1 MAKKPTFE
9 EWMQDPEIFEYVKNI
24 NRGKKLDEE
33 IGAYSSDP
41 TQTESLISSV
51 NKKAGNPQKAVDE
64 IVEGMQANPPS
75 TFIPNARP
83 DTPGPNPAQSLL
95 ENPAIAQRM
104 ESRVPTFGP
113 DTSPP
118 LKAFIE
124 NQRLPTNKSVLSSA
138 AVFSGEDPAVALQKQ
153 KAAEAAEAE
162 RIAKA
167 AEAAEAAKDA
177 EAAEALASLEKQSS
191 SVPRSSP
198 IKEAIEKSQLTA
210 DKSAKLSAST
220 FLKEQNK
227 AAQAAE
233 EKMGNLDWWAQQPET
248 SATVRQSLTNL
259 PPELQATKN
268 LNDPEWQKKA
278 LEWITKNRQSKIDV
292 AVQSAEESA
301 RLTDPKNLLKNLT
314 EGVNP
319 NKLLGRNLSTR
330 DTASSAAVLS
340 TPESIAK
347 EASVLDEI
355 NKQEQAKKAAEE
367 QTKRTAQE
375 SAKRAAE
382 QKAAEEAR
390 ASRVSAFDEGDGPSA
405 QQTSTKA
412 GTAGAEEAA
421 AGASKINEEAAQM
434 GADQSTGG
442 TGAGAK
448 TAEQASEHASGTGA
462 KAAGAAEE
470 AAQAGKSGE
479 KVAENISK
487 LRAFLS
493 KSPAL
498 KQAIDTLDDTALIK
512 FVKTSPVVKK
522 VMGTAGGVAGLLG
535 VFDIPDQIKDIEESS
550 AEAERADMPIT
561 YRFGQGLKSFGTSAQ
576 LAGTGIDV
584 ASLALAPAT
593 EGVSALGVIPGI
605 ATSLGGLGV
614 AKLGEY
620 IAEKARP
627 EVFTPRDYK
636 APAVPSPLMPD
647 KLREVVQQPEPE
659 VVEEPKKEQID
670 ASNLV
675 QDQQVI
681 DDDDK
686 LEQQL
691 ISEKQELEGDGLED
705 VGTGGLKTPDAENVE
720 KQVQKNRFKNFNTKL
735 KLEKAKP
742 IIDLYTKYTK
752 DLNLDLNKM
761 LGHSYLESGLKAG
774 IPNIDGISS
783 ATGLGQITKK
793 AYKELQRL
801 YPEKFGKISFQD
813 MNKSPD
819 LQVQAH
825 LNYFKSMLDRSKGD
839 YDLALRKYYSGFKN
853 NKTLNEYADKGLD
866 WDGKTPLKDKKLKNG
881 KTWTVEEQKN
891 YMRKGG
897 FDGPNADNYVAKIY
911 GFENEF
917 RRLAG
922 LPINEKIASGD
933 KVLYAALPNRPQ
945 LAGDALIPSVANQ
958 QDLDKSIESPEIQP
972 SVSSENELITDALSG
987 NARSVNYAELMDLV
1001 RKRRFNADMGA
1012 ALANFIAGTSAMAFK
1027 APVKNVAEDFY
1038 KQMRENAVEPI
1049 SDIQLEEKLGDMDPK
1064 SASSKFS
1071 QKLLGRFLAEAGFY
1085 QGVGKDGKP
1094 IPFDLSNLS
1103 KNDLEKRFKDIESI
1117 IKTSKNKKLV
1127 TDYAKFKDTR
1137 KSIAPL
1143 GEKITNNIYKATPR
1157 NADATRKVTV
1167 DNFYQALGFNRPL
1180 SIKEAQNIMYVKDKD
1195 GKQIL
1200 NPKLVQALDSL
1211 PDNIAK
1217 EGVIDVARLFQGG
1230 VPPVSVIN
1238 SLKGDNIA
1246 TIKSKIINFLT
1257 GDNLPAH
1264 KGALLAGLMASSSR
1278 IGSAAV
1284 DRMYEQAQGMLS
1296 SHAHDLLYSI
1306 DGEPVAAP
1314 LLNSMTEQN
1323 EGIRFVHP
1331 VNWPKVQAFKRA
1343 AEKHVTSPE
1352 TKNSAEKTLLDTFRT
1367 PSGRVDWGKI
1377 EDYLTDPNSKLPDQF
1392 RLKPINYIDIDPFET
1407 KKALTE

>member
-1 MAKKPTFE
+1 
-9 EWMQDPEIFEYVKNI
+9 
-24 NRGKKLDEE
+24 
-33 IGAYSSDP
+33 
-41 TQTESLISSV
+41 
-51 NKKAGNPQKAVDE
+51 
-64 IVEGMQANPPS
+64 
-75 TFIPNARP
+75 
-83 DTPGPNPAQSLL
+83 
-95 ENPAIAQRM
+95 
-104 ESRVPTFGP
+104 
-113 DTSPP
+113 
-118 LKAFIE
+118 
-124 NQRLPTNKSVLSSA
+124 
-138 AVFSGEDPAVALQKQ
+138 
-153 KAAEAAEAE
+153 
-162 RIAKA
+162 
-167 AEAAEAAKDA
+167 
-177 EAAEALASLEKQSS
+177 
-191 SVPRSSP
+191 
-198 IKEAIEKSQLTA
+198 
-210 DKSAKLSAST
+210 
-220 FLKEQNK
+220 
-227 AAQAAE
+227 
-233 EKMGNLDWWAQQPET
+233 
-248 SATVRQSLTNL
+248 
-259 PPELQATKN
+259 
-268 LNDPEWQKKA
+268 
-278 LEWITKNRQSKIDV
+278 
-292 AVQSAEESA
+292 
-301 RLTDPKNLLKNLT
+301 
-314 EGVNP
+314 
-319 NKLLGRNLSTR
+319 
-330 DTASSAAVLS
+330 
-340 TPESIAK
+340 
-347 EASVLDEI
+347 
-355 NKQEQAKKAAEE
+355 
-367 QTKRTAQE
+367 
-375 SAKRAAE
+375 
-382 QKAAEEAR
+382 
-390 ASRVSAFDEGDGPSA
+390 
-405 QQTSTKA
+405 
-412 GTAGAEEAA
+412 
-421 AGASKINEEAAQM
+421 
-434 GADQSTGG
+434 
-442 TGAGAK
+442 
-448 TAEQASEHASGTGA
+448 
-462 KAAGAAEE
+462 
-470 AAQAGKSGE
+470 
-479 KVAENISK
+479 
-487 LRAFLS
+487 
-493 KSPAL
+493 
-498 KQAIDTLDDTALIK
+498 
-512 FVKTSPVVKK
+512 
-522 VMGTAGGVAGLLG
+522 
-535 VFDIPDQIKDIEESS
+535 
-550 AEAERADMPIT
+550 
-561 YRFGQGLKSFGTSAQ
+561 
-576 LAGTGIDV
+576 
-584 ASLALAPAT
+584 
-593 EGVSALGVIPGI
+593 
-605 ATSLGGLGV
+605 
-614 AKLGEY
+614 
-620 IAEKARP
+620 
-627 EVFTPRDYK
+627 VFTPRDYK

-647 KLREVVQQPEPE
+647 QLREVAKEEPQPE
-659 VVEEPKKEQID
+659 VAQEPKKEEID

-705 VGTGGLKTPDAENVE
+705 IGTGGLKTPDAENVE

-825 LNYFKSMLDRSKGD
+825 LNYFKTMLDRSKGD
-839 YDLALRKYYSGFKN
+839 YDLALRKYYSGSLS
-853 NKTLNEYADKGLD
+853 NKTLSEYADKGLG
-866 WDGKTPLKDKKLKNG
+866 WDGKTTLKDKKLKNG

-1264 KGALLAGLMASSSR
+1264 KGALLAGLMTSSSR